1 MLKLISYFL
10 LVSAC
15 LFLFS
20 QEMLAQDFEWFEVS
34 GGTRS
39 DKGTQIIADNDGNT
53 YITGYYN
60 EQGFFGPFDTGF
72 SFQSSKE
79 VYVAKMDPNGNYLW
93 VSNGLNYYDD
103 RGLGLCLDPQGNV
116 YVTGTC
122 WGGLDWG
129 SLSVYNSTSYTD
141 QIFVVKLDNN
151 GNEIW
156 MKNAG
161 NDDGTVSFGTNENG
175 DPQTLYQDDH
185 GQDLACD
192 SNGNIYVTGFLSNI
206 SSQQQVATFDGITV
220 QLAPEDS
227 TGFVAKLSNDGNWI
241 WVKTFGRSPPK
252 RLPLPAAGT
261 IVHRSSLET
270 IKRSPVIFQKIKN
283 NFQSHHL

>member
-1 MLKLISYFL
+1 MLNVINYSDIIRVVNKLELYIMSKQLSRFSL
-10 LVSAC
+10 ILVCFIA
-15 LFLFS
+15 FI
-20 QEMLAQDFEWFEVS
+20 QTVTAQDFEWFEAS

-39 DKGTQIIADNDGNT
+39 DKGTQIVADEDGNT

-72 SFQSSKE
+72 SFSSSKE
-79 VYVAKMDPNGNYLW
+79 VYVAKMDPDGNYLW
-93 VSNGLNYYDD
+93 VTNGLNYFDD

-129 SLSVYNSTSYTD
+129 SLSVYSPSGWTD
-141 QIFVVKLDNN
+141 QIFVLKLDNN

-185 GQDLACD
+185 GQDLAKSC
-192 SNGNIYVTGFLSNI
+192 
-206 SSQQQVATFDGITV
+206 
-220 QLAPEDS
+220 P
-227 TGFVAKLSNDGNWI
+227 
-241 WVKTFGRSPPK
+241 
-252 RLPLPAAGT
+252 
-261 IVHRSSLET
+261 
-270 IKRSPVIFQKIKN
+270 
-283 NFQSHHL
+283 